1 MYQLLR
7 IGFQILIIA
16 SLNIIVHSRNMAI
29 DFNLKSTL
37 VDALVQ
43 SGIQDY
49 AVDFLASRYRLE
61 YVPVAL
67 ESTVVSGASVKQ
79 YMGDRGIDGA
89 QGLVYACGDQHDQW
103 LGLIEAC
110 NITEVFE
117 LILRLWKLSGENV
130 LELSGGRSVE
140 KIRDWFSAVY
150 SYRNS
155 GGNPAHYKRTKAA
168 EAMEQRHAVLDC
180 ARGLAQVFGFLTPEF
195 TSACSALAADSP
207 VVHNLP
213 EPNYKG
219 LFGDYVGRK
228 SEVKTV
234 TNAVEGQQKLI
245 CIHGLGGIGKTA
257 LVQKVCSE
265 YSVIRGEHFTH
276 ILWLTAKESELLVD
290 RLQSTGWSAD
300 DIMLQMYA
308 GVWAILNCEGVGE
321 VDVKEA
327 METFGDDMVELR
339 EYCMVALNDPNSRWL
354 LVVDNYESI
363 FKMERLELE
372 GEWSEMTKFLN
383 DQMYLLGG
391 VNKVVLTSRE
401 QFNGAFNIRVNAL
414 KENDAVSM
422 LRTGAKNLRDT
433 GMIGQAYYDE
443 LRHIDY
449 LGIAKKMSF
458 YPLWVAHIVGWMSKG
473 GVVGQLLEE
482 MVDSADRERFAFDS
496 SLGQLSLASRVM
508 LWVANWCRSNSVQL
522 NVEVLDWLTP
532 YQQVEGL
539 RDGVLEAEQLGC
551 LVVGPTGSVELAPR
565 VDVYLKKVDEVF
577 FEGVEVRR
585 LTRICD
591 DHLSVGRV
599 DMKEVSLER
608 STDLSDFIK
617 LNRNFELLCQL
628 KAEDD
633 KRVRKYLDIIIS
645 SQRANQ
651 RMSSAKGVLAL
662 SLHRYGDQ
670 SREQRDLIHRLAKE
684 YWFSNDYIRTIDN
697 NKDWD
702 VIWRKSGFNVPKSF
716 FKMRKINED
725 WRRNKNVWHL
735 NYLQA
740 WAKLLSGHS
749 KVELL
754 DFGTEDLVEE
764 LSAMSLIAAVLKE
777 VECCDLPWKY
787 EVFKDL
793 RMLLDDLSAA
803 RSEWVDDLD
812 EFDELL
818 DAFRSDNIWDK

>member
-1 MYQLLR
+1 
-7 IGFQILIIA
+7 
-16 SLNIIVHSRNMAI
+16 MAI

-49 AVDFLASRYRLE
+49 AVGFLVSRYSLD

-67 ESTVVSGASVKQ
+67 ENTVVSGASVKQ
-79 YMGDRGIDGA
+79 YLEDRGIDGA
-89 QGLVYACGDQHDQW
+89 QGLVYACSDQHDQW

-110 NITEVFE
+110 NITEVFD

-130 LELSGGRSVE
+130 LELSEGRSVE
-140 KIRDWFSAVY
+140 KIRGWFDAVY

-155 GGNPAHYKRTKAA
+155 GGNPAHYKRTKVAK
-168 EAMEQRHAVLDC
+168 AMEQRHVVLEC

-195 TSACSALAADSP
+195 AAACSALAADSP

-213 EPNYKG
+213 EPNYKD
-219 LFGDYVGRK
+219 LFGDYVGRQ
-228 SEVKTV
+228 SEVNAV
-234 TNAVEGQQKLI
+234 TNAIEGRQKLI
-245 CIHGLGGIGKTA
+245 CVHGLGGIGKTA

-308 GVWAILNCEGVGE
+308 GVWAILNFERVGE
-321 VDVKEA
+321 VNVKEA

-339 EYCMVALNDPNSRWL
+339 DYCMAALNDPNSRWL

-372 GEWSEMTKFLN
+372 GEWSEMTNFLN
-383 DQMYLLGG
+383 DQMYLLRG
-391 VNKVVLTSRE
+391 VKKVVLTSRE

-422 LRTGAKNLRDT
+422 LRTGAKNLYAT

-443 LRHIDY
+443 LRQVDF

-458 YPLWVAHIVGWMSKG
+458 YPLWVAHVVGWMSKG

-496 SLGQLSLASRVM
+496 SLSQLSLSSRVM

-522 NVEVLDWLTP
+522 NVEVLDWLAQ
-532 YQQVEGL
+532 YEQVEDL

-551 LVVGPTGSVELAPR
+551 LVVGPTGSIELAPR
-565 VDVYLKKVDEVF
+565 VDVFLKKVDEEF
-577 FEGVEVRR
+577 FQGVEVRR
-585 LTRICD
+585 LTHICA
-591 DHLSVGRV
+591 DHLSVGSV
-599 DMKEVSLER
+599 DLKEVSLER
-608 STDLSDFIK
+608 STEISDFIR

-628 KAEDD
+628 KPEDD
-633 KRVRKYLDIIIS
+633 RRVRKYLDIIIS
-645 SQRANQ
+645 AQRANQ

-670 SREQRDLIHRLAKE
+670 SLEQKDWIQRLSKE
-684 YWFSNDYIRTIDN
+684 YWLSNDYIRTIDN

-702 VIWRKSGFNVPKSF
+702 VLWRKFGFKIQKGF

-725 WRRNKNVWHL
+725 WRRNRNVWHL
-735 NYLQA
+735 SYLQA
-740 WAKLLSGHS
+740 WAKLLRGHS
-749 KVELL
+749 KEELL
-754 DFGTEDLVEE
+754 EFATNDLVEE
-764 LSAMSLIAAVLKE
+764 LSALSLISAVLKE

-787 EVFKDL
+787 EAFKDL

-818 DAFRSDNIWDK
+818 DVFRSDSIWGE